1 MSTDA
6 CDLSS
11 CFLCANCIPEWR
23 EVIVVKKETI
33 HFKKGELIFKEGDKV
48 NGIYLLYSGAVK
60 VHKQWV
66 DQKELI
72 IRFTRQ
78 GDIVGHRGLAA
89 GDLYPVSATALAAS
103 EACFIS
109 NSFLETILK
118 ADHSFTYRLM
128 QFYSSE
134 LQKAEMRMRNLA
146 LMEVKG
152 RIAETLLELLEV
164 FGTNAEGYM
173 TVPVTRQDIAAYAG
187 TTYETVFKFLKTLT
201 TDKIINTDGKHIKI
215 NAENKLRKIVKN
227 AK

>member
-48 NGIYLLYSGAVK
+48 NGIYFLYSGAVK